1 MIFGIHKG
9 NTYKNNRKNE
19 FGRQKLIASILICS
33 LFTSVL
39 IGVIVISNSVR
50 TAGKDAMTMMQL
62 TGQKKT
68 EEINSTIQKIEQ
80 SVDTL
85 SEVAMSNFD
94 YDSFRQNKDYADTYT
109 ETVQQA
115 VLDFANHTNGAV
127 TAYLRYNPDYSNPTS
142 GVFAQRQSVD
152 SELQCL
158 TPTDFSM
165 YDESD
170 VEHVG
175 WYYLPVQAKKAIWMS
190 PYMNENINI
199 YMISYVVPL
208 FAEDGTSIGIVGMD
222 IDFSQITDLVDET
235 KVYQSGYAFLTDASA
250 AVMYHK
256 NADEG
261 TKLSDLDSSLSKS
274 ADFIGDDGN
283 QGKTMDYSYK
293 NVNKK
298 FAFYNLDNGMKLV
311 LTAPVSEIYSE
322 AYGLAK
328 MIILA
333 MIVAFILS
341 AVIGIV
347 MGTGL
352 TKPIRQLTSVI
363 EQTAALD
370 FRPTEAGAKLQKQK
384 DEIGD
389 MATKIHDM
397 RKKLRAMMENLQQ
410 TQQVLET
417 NTGNLNQLMK
427 QNSAYAEDNSA
438 ATQELAAGMEETSA
452 NAAHIVE
459 NVGIMRESSDN
470 IQRLA
475 EDGEKNSGQIQ
486 ERAGEMERIST
497 ESRHKTDQMYAVMK
511 QKTDA
516 AVEQA
521 KSVQKINAL
530 TDNIKQIS
538 SQTNLL
544 ALNANIEA
552 ARAGEAGRGFAVV
565 ASEIGDLAT
574 QTLDTVSTIDE
585 IVGEVNSSVSN
596 MTECLTTIM
605 EFLEQTVL
613 GDYEHFAQ
621 VGEQYHADADTFQQI
636 MQQTKEAVDA
646 LEQHIGEISS
656 TVSEINSM
664 VEQSTD
670 GISGIAEKSG
680 STQNL
685 VTEGYDKLQECTQS
699 VNVIRDFV
707 AQFHLD

>member
-1 MIFGIHKG
+1 MKSVR
-9 NTYKNNRKNE
+9 T
-19 FGRQKLIASILICS
+19 KLIASILICS

-39 IGVIVISNSVR
+39 IGVIAISNSVR

-94 YDSFRQNKDYADTYT
+94 YDSFRQSKDYADTYT

-127 TAYLRYNPDYSNPTS
+127 TAYLRYNPNYSNPTS

-175 WYYLPVQAKKAIWMS
+175 WYYLPVQAKEAIWMS

-222 IDFSQITDLVDET
+222 IDFSQITDLVDEI

-311 LTAPVSEIYSE
+311 LSAPVSEIYAE

-328 MIILA
+328 LIIIA
-333 MIVAFILS
+333 MVVAFVLS
-341 AVIGIV
+341 AVIGVII
-347 MGTGL
+347 GTGM
-352 TKPIRQLTSVI
+352 TRPIRQLTAVI
-363 EQTAALD
+363 EQTAELD
-370 FRPTEAGAKLQKQK
+370 FRPTKEGGKLRKQK
-384 DEIGD
+384 DEIGN
-389 MATKIHDM
+389 MATKIHIM
-397 RKKLRAMMENLQQ
+397 RKKLREMMGDLQR
-410 TQQVLET
+410 TQQVLE
-417 NTGNLNQLMK
+417 GNAEDLNHLMK

-486 ERAGEMERIST
+486 ERAGERIST

>member
-1 MIFGIHKG
+1 MKSVR
-9 NTYKNNRKNE
+9 T
-19 FGRQKLIASILICS
+19 KLIASILICS

-39 IGVIVISNSVR
+39 IGVIAISNSVR

-94 YDSFRQNKDYADTYT
+94 YDSFRQSKDYADTYT

-370 FRPTEAGAKLQKQK
+370 FRPTEAGAKLRKQK

-475 EDGEKNSGQIQ
+475 EDGGKKYGTDTTAKIQ

>member
-1 MIFGIHKG
+1 MKSVR
-9 NTYKNNRKNE
+9 T
-19 FGRQKLIASILICS
+19 KLIVSILICS
-33 LFTSVL
+33 LFTSVM
-39 IGVIVISNSVR
+39 IGVIAISNSVR

-94 YDSFRQNKDYADTYT
+94 YDSFRQSKDYADTYT

-175 WYYLPVQAKKAIWMS
+175 WYYLPVQAKTAIWMS

-274 ADFIGDDGN
+274 EDFIGDDGN

-311 LTAPVSEIYSE
+311 LTAPVSEIYAE

-328 MIILA
+328 LIMIA
-333 MIVAFILS
+333 MIVAFVLS
-341 AVIGIV
+341 AVIGVII
-347 MGTGL
+347 GTGM
-352 TKPIRQLTSVI
+352 TRPIRQLTAVI
-363 EQTAALD
+363 EQTAELD
-370 FRPTEAGAKLQKQK
+370 FRPTKEGGKLRKQK
-384 DEIGD
+384 DEIGN
-389 MATKIHDM
+389 MATKIHLM
-397 RKKLRAMMENLQQ
+397 RKKLREMMGDLQQ
-410 TQQVLET
+410 TQQVLE
-417 NTGNLNQLMK
+417 GNAEDLNHLMK

-438 ATQELAAGMEETSA
+438 ATQNLAAGMEETSA

-459 NVGIMRESSDN
+459 SVGVMRESSDN

>member
-1 MIFGIHKG
+1 
-9 NTYKNNRKNE
+9 
-19 FGRQKLIASILICS
+19 
-33 LFTSVL
+33 
-39 IGVIVISNSVR
+39 
-50 TAGKDAMTMMQL
+50 
-62 TGQKKT
+62 
-68 EEINSTIQKIEQ
+68 
-80 SVDTL
+80 VDTL

-94 YDSFRQNKDYADTYT
+94 YDSFRQSKDYADTYT

-127 TAYLRYNPDYSNPTS
+127 TAYLRYNPNYSNPTS

-175 WYYLPVQAKKAIWMS
+175 WYYLPVQAKEAIWMS

-311 LTAPVSEIYSE
+311 LSAPVSEIYAE

-328 MIILA
+328 LIIIA
-333 MIVAFILS
+333 MVVAFVLS
-341 AVIGIV
+341 AVIGVII
-347 MGTGL
+347 GTGM
-352 TKPIRQLTSVI
+352 TRPIRQLTAVI
-363 EQTAALD
+363 EQTAKLD
-370 FRPTEAGAKLQKQK
+370 FRPTKEGSKLRKQK
-384 DEIGD
+384 DEIGN
-389 MATKIHDM
+389 MATKIHIM
-397 RKKLRAMMENLQQ
+397 RKKLREMMRDLQQ
-410 TQQVLET
+410 TQQVLES
-417 NTGNLNQLMK
+417 NAEDLNHLMK

-565 ASEIGDLAT
+565 ASKIGDLAT

-656 TVSEINSM
+656 TVSDINSM

>member
-1 MIFGIHKG
+1 MKSV
-9 NTYKNNRKNE
+9 RA
-19 FGRQKLIASILICS
+19 KLIASILICS

-39 IGVIVISNSVR
+39 IGVLAISNSAR
-50 TAGKDAMTMMQL
+50 TAGKDAMTKMQL
-62 TGQKKT
+62 TGQKKA

-94 YDSFRQNKDYADTYT
+94 YDSFRQSKDYADTYT

-127 TAYLRYNPDYSNPTS
+127 TVYLRYNPNYSNPTS
-142 GVFAQRQSVD
+142 GIFAQRQSLD
-152 SELQCL
+152 SDLQCL

-175 WYYLPVQAKKAIWMS
+175 WYYLPVQAKEAIWMS
-190 PYMNENINI
+190 PYMNENVNI

-208 FAEDGTSIGIVGMD
+208 FAEDGTSIGVVGMD

-235 KVYQSGYAFLTDASA
+235 TIYNSGYAFLTDDSGAI
-250 AVMYHK
+250 MHHK
-256 NADEG
+256 DADEG
-261 TKLSDLDSSLSKS
+261 TQLSDMDSSLSKS
-274 ADFIGDDGN
+274 ADFFGSDKN

-293 NVNKK
+293 NVDKK
-298 FAFYNLDNGMKLV
+298 LAFYDLDNGMRLV

-328 MIILA
+328 MIIFA
-333 MIVAFILS
+333 MIIAFILS
-341 AVIGIV
+341 AVIGIFI
-347 MGTGL
+347 GTGL
-352 TKPIRQLTSVI
+352 SKPIRQLTSVI

-370 FRPTEAGAKLQKQK
+370 FRPTQDGAKLRKQK
-384 DEIGD
+384 DEIGS
-389 MATKIHDM
+389 MARKIHDM
-397 RKKLRAMMENLQQ
+397 RKKLRDMMGDLQQ
-410 TQQVLET
+410 TQQVLGGSTEDL
-417 NTGNLNQLMK
+417 NLLMK

-452 NAAHIVE
+452 NAARIVE

-475 EDGEKNSGQIQ
+475 EDGEKNSVQIQ

-497 ESRHKTDQMYAVMK
+497 ESRDKTDQMYAVMK

-552 ARAGEAGRGFAVV
+552 ARAGDAGRGFAVV
-565 ASEIGDLAT
+565 ASEIGELAT

-621 VGEQYHADADTFQQI
+621 VGEQYHTDADTFQQI

-670 GISGIAEKSG
+670 GINGIAEKSG

>member
-1 MIFGIHKG
+1 MKSV
-9 NTYKNNRKNE
+9 RA
-19 FGRQKLIASILICS
+19 KLIASILICS
-33 LFTSVL
+33 LLTSVL
-39 IGVIVISNSVR
+39 IGVLVISNSAR
-50 TAGKDAMTMMQL
+50 TAGKDAMTKMQL
-62 TGQKKT
+62 TGQKKA

-94 YDSFRQNKDYADTYT
+94 YDSFRQSKDYADTYT

-127 TAYLRYNPDYSNPTS
+127 TVYLRYNPNYSNPTS
-142 GVFAQRQSVD
+142 GIFAQRQSLD
-152 SELQCL
+152 SDLQCL

-175 WYYLPVQAKKAIWMS
+175 WYYLPVQAKEAIWMS

-208 FAEDGTSIGIVGMD
+208 FAEDGTSIGVVGMD

-370 FRPTEAGAKLQKQK
+370 FRPTEAGAKLRKQK

>member
-1 MIFGIHKG
+1 MKSV
-9 NTYKNNRKNE
+9 RA
-19 FGRQKLIASILICS
+19 KLIASILICS

-39 IGVIVISNSVR
+39 IGVLVISNSAR
-50 TAGKDAMTMMQL
+50 TAGKDAMTKMQL
-62 TGQKKT
+62 TGQKKA

-94 YDSFRQNKDYADTYT
+94 YDSFRQSKDYADTYT

-127 TAYLRYNPDYSNPTS
+127 TVYLRYNPNYSNPTS
-142 GVFAQRQSVD
+142 GIFAQRQSLD
-152 SELQCL
+152 SDLQCL

-175 WYYLPVQAKKAIWMS
+175 WYYLPVQAKEAIWMS
-190 PYMNENINI
+190 PYMNENVNI

-208 FAEDGTSIGIVGMD
+208 FAEDGTSIGVVGMD

-235 KVYQSGYAFLTDASA
+235 TVYQSGYAFLMDASGSI
-250 AVMYHK
+250 MHHK
-256 NADEG
+256 NVDEG
-261 TKLSDLDSSLSKS
+261 TVITDLDSSLKKG
-274 ADFIGDDGN
+274 ADFLAEDGN
-283 QGKTMDYSYK
+283 QGKTLEYTYK
-293 NVNKK
+293 NVDKK
-298 FAFYNLDNGMKLV
+298 LAFYNLDNGMKLV

-370 FRPTEAGAKLQKQK
+370 FRPTEAGAKLRKQK

-656 TVSEINSM
+656 TVSDINSM

>member
-1 MIFGIHKG
+1 MKSV
-9 NTYKNNRKNE
+9 RA
-19 FGRQKLIASILICS
+19 KLIASILICS

-39 IGVIVISNSVR
+39 IGVLVISNSAR
-50 TAGKDAMTMMQL
+50 TAGKDAMTKMQL
-62 TGQKKT
+62 TGQKKA

-94 YDSFRQNKDYADTYT
+94 YDSFRQSKDYADTYT

-127 TAYLRYNPDYSNPTS
+127 TVYLRYNPNYSNPTS

-175 WYYLPVQAKKAIWMS
+175 WYYLPVQAKEAIWMS

-235 KVYQSGYAFLTDASA
+235 TVYQSGYAFLTDASGSI
-250 AVMYHK
+250 MHHK
-256 NADEG
+256 NVDEG
-261 TKLSDLDSSLSKS
+261 TVITDLDSSLKKG
-274 ADFIGDDGN
+274 ADFLAEDGN
-283 QGKTMDYSYK
+283 QGKTLEYTYK
-293 NVNKK
+293 NVDKK
-298 FAFYNLDNGMKLV
+298 LAFYNLDNGMKLV
-311 LTAPVSEIYSE
+311 LTAPVSEISSE

-370 FRPTEAGAKLQKQK
+370 FRPTEAGAKLRKQK

-397 RKKLRAMMENLQQ
+397 RKKLRAMVEDRQQ

>member
-1 MIFGIHKG
+1 
-9 NTYKNNRKNE
+9 
-19 FGRQKLIASILICS
+19 
-33 LFTSVL
+33 
-39 IGVIVISNSVR
+39 
-50 TAGKDAMTMMQL
+50 
-62 TGQKKT
+62 
-68 EEINSTIQKIEQ
+68 
-80 SVDTL
+80 
-85 SEVAMSNFD
+85 
-94 YDSFRQNKDYADTYT
+94 
-109 ETVQQA
+109 
-115 VLDFANHTNGAV
+115 
-127 TAYLRYNPDYSNPTS
+127 
-142 GVFAQRQSVD
+142 
-152 SELQCL
+152 
-158 TPTDFSM
+158 M

-175 WYYLPVQAKKAIWMS
+175 WYYLPVQAKEAIWMS

-235 KVYQSGYAFLTDASA
+235 TVYQSGYAFLTDASGSI
-250 AVMYHK
+250 MHHK
-256 NADEG
+256 NVDEG
-261 TKLSDLDSSLSKS
+261 TVITDLDSSLKKG
-274 ADFIGDDGN
+274 ADFLAEDGN
-283 QGKTMDYSYK
+283 QGKTLEYTYK
-293 NVNKK
+293 NVDKK
-298 FAFYNLDNGMKLV
+298 LAFYNLDNGMKLV

-370 FRPTEAGAKLQKQK
+370 FRPTEAGAKLRKQK

-417 NTGNLNQLMK
+417 NTGNLNQLLK

>member
-1 MIFGIHKG
+1 MKSVR
-9 NTYKNNRKNE
+9 T
-19 FGRQKLIASILICS
+19 KLIVSILICS

-39 IGVIVISNSVR
+39 IGVIAISNSVR
-50 TAGKDAMTMMQL
+50 TAVKDAMTMMQL

-94 YDSFRQNKDYADTYT
+94 YDSFRQSKDYADTYT
-109 ETVQQA
+109 ETVQQS

-127 TAYLRYNPDYSNPTS
+127 TVYLRYNPNYSNPTS

-175 WYYLPVQAKKAIWMS
+175 WYYLPVQAKEAIWMS

-222 IDFSQITDLVDET
+222 IDFSQITDLVDKT

-370 FRPTEAGAKLQKQK
+370 FRPTEAGAKLRKQK

-459 NVGIMRESSDN
+459 NVGIMKESSDN
-470 IQRLA
+470 IQKLA

-656 TVSEINSM
+656 TVSDINSM

>member
-1 MIFGIHKG
+1 MKSV
-9 NTYKNNRKNE
+9 RA
-19 FGRQKLIASILICS
+19 KLIASILICS

-39 IGVIVISNSVR
+39 IGVLVISNSAR
-50 TAGKDAMTMMQL
+50 TAGKDAMTKMQL

-94 YDSFRQNKDYADTYT
+94 YDSFRQSKDYADTYT

-127 TAYLRYNPDYSNPTS
+127 TVYLRYNPNYSNPTS
-142 GVFAQRQSVD
+142 GIFAQRQSLD
-152 SELQCL
+152 SDLQCL

-175 WYYLPVQAKKAIWMS
+175 WYYLPVQAKEAIWMS
-190 PYMNENINI
+190 PYMNENVNI

-208 FAEDGTSIGIVGMD
+208 FAEDGTSIGVVGMD

-235 KVYQSGYAFLTDASA
+235 TVYQSGYAFLMDASGSI
-250 AVMYHK
+250 MHHK
-256 NADEG
+256 NVDEG
-261 TKLSDLDSSLSKS
+261 TVITDLDSSLKKG
-274 ADFIGDDGN
+274 ADFLAEDGN
-283 QGKTMDYSYK
+283 QGKTLEYTYK
-293 NVNKK
+293 NVDKK
-298 FAFYNLDNGMKLV
+298 LAFYNLDNGMKLV

-370 FRPTEAGAKLQKQK
+370 FRPTEAGAKLRKQK

>member
-1 MIFGIHKG
+1 MKI
-9 NTYKNNRKNE
+9 
-19 FGRQKLIASILICS
+19 
-33 LFTSVL
+33 
-39 IGVIVISNSVR
+39 
-50 TAGKDAMTMMQL
+50 

-94 YDSFRQNKDYADTYT
+94 YDSFRQSKDYADTYT

-127 TAYLRYNPDYSNPTS
+127 TAYLRYNPNYSNPTS

-311 LTAPVSEIYSE
+311 LTAPVSEIYAE

-328 MIILA
+328 LIIIA
-333 MIVAFILS
+333 MIVAFVLS
-341 AVIGIV
+341 AVIGVII
-347 MGTGL
+347 GTGM
-352 TKPIRQLTSVI
+352 TRPIRQLTAVI
-363 EQTAALD
+363 EQTAELD
-370 FRPTEAGAKLQKQK
+370 FRPTKEGGKLRKQK
-384 DEIGD
+384 DEIGN
-389 MATKIHDM
+389 MATKIHIM
-397 RKKLRAMMENLQQ
+397 RKKLREMMGDLQQ
-410 TQQVLET
+410 TQQVLES
-417 NTGNLNQLMK
+417 NAEDLNHLMK

-516 AVEQA
+516 AEEQA

-656 TVSEINSM
+656 TISEINSM

>member
-1 MIFGIHKG
+1 MKSVR
-9 NTYKNNRKNE
+9 T
-19 FGRQKLIASILICS
+19 KLIVSILICS

-39 IGVIVISNSVR
+39 IGVIAISNSVR

-94 YDSFRQNKDYADTYT
+94 YDSFRQSKDYADTYT
-109 ETVQQA
+109 ETVQQT

-127 TAYLRYNPDYSNPTS
+127 TAYLRYNPNYSNPTS

-175 WYYLPVQAKKAIWMS
+175 WYYLPVQAKEAIWMS

-311 LTAPVSEIYSE
+311 LTAPVSEIYAE

-328 MIILA
+328 LIIIA
-333 MIVAFILS
+333 MIVAFVLS
-341 AVIGIV
+341 AVIGVII
-347 MGTGL
+347 GTGM
-352 TKPIRQLTSVI
+352 TRPIRQLTTVI
-363 EQTAALD
+363 EQTAELD
-370 FRPTEAGAKLQKQK
+370 FRPTKEGGKLRKQK
-384 DEIGD
+384 DEIGN
-389 MATKIHDM
+389 MATKIHIM
-397 RKKLRAMMENLQQ
+397 RKKLREMMGDLQQ
-410 TQQVLET
+410 TQQVLE
-417 NTGNLNQLMK
+417 GNAEDLNHLMK

-438 ATQELAAGMEETSA
+438 TTQKLAAGMEETSA

-521 KSVQKINAL
+521 KSVQKINEL

-656 TVSEINSM
+656 TVSVINSM

>member
-1 MIFGIHKG
+1 M
-9 NTYKNNRKNE
+9 
-19 FGRQKLIASILICS
+19 
-33 LFTSVL
+33 
-39 IGVIVISNSVR
+39 
-50 TAGKDAMTMMQL
+50 
-62 TGQKKT
+62 
-68 EEINSTIQKIEQ
+68 
-80 SVDTL
+80 DTL

-94 YDSFRQNKDYADTYT
+94 YDSFRQSKDYADTYT
-109 ETVQQA
+109 DTVQQA

-127 TAYLRYNPDYSNPTS
+127 TVYLRYNPNYSNPTS

-175 WYYLPVQAKKAIWMS
+175 WYYLPVQAKEAIWMS

-311 LTAPVSEIYSE
+311 LTAPVSEIYAE

-328 MIILA
+328 LIIIA
-333 MIVAFILS
+333 MIVAFVLS
-341 AVIGIV
+341 AVIGVII
-347 MGTGL
+347 GTGM
-352 TKPIRQLTSVI
+352 TRPIRQLTAVI
-363 EQTAALD
+363 EQTAKLD
-370 FRPTEAGAKLQKQK
+370 FRPTKEGGKLRKQK
-384 DEIGD
+384 DEIGN
-389 MATKIHDM
+389 MATKIHIM
-397 RKKLRAMMENLQQ
+397 RKKLREMMGDLQQ
-410 TQQVLET
+410 TQQVLES
-417 NTGNLNQLMK
+417 NAEDLNHLMK

>member
-1 MIFGIHKG
+1 MKSVR
-9 NTYKNNRKNE
+9 T
-19 FGRQKLIASILICS
+19 KLIVSILICS

-39 IGVIVISNSVR
+39 IGVIAISNSVR

-62 TGQKKT
+62 TGQKRT

-94 YDSFRQNKDYADTYT
+94 YDSFRKSKDYADTYT

-175 WYYLPVQAKKAIWMS
+175 WYYLPVQAKTAIWMS

-274 ADFIGDDGN
+274 EDFIGDDGN

-311 LTAPVSEIYSE
+311 LTAPVSEIYAE
-322 AYGLAK
+322 AYELAK
-328 MIILA
+328 LIMIA
-333 MIVAFILS
+333 MIVAFVLS
-341 AVIGIV
+341 AVIGVII
-347 MGTGL
+347 GTGM
-352 TKPIRQLTSVI
+352 TRPIRQLTAVI
-363 EQTAALD
+363 EQTAELD
-370 FRPTEAGAKLQKQK
+370 FRPTKEGGKLRKQK
-384 DEIGD
+384 DEIGN
-389 MATKIHDM
+389 MATKIHLM
-397 RKKLRAMMENLQQ
+397 RKKLREMMGNLQQ
-410 TQQVLET
+410 TQQVLE
-417 NTGNLNQLMK
+417 GNAEDLNHLMK

-438 ATQELAAGMEETSA
+438 ATQNLAAGMEETSA

-459 NVGIMRESSDN
+459 SVGIMRESSDN

>member
-1 MIFGIHKG
+1 MKSV
-9 NTYKNNRKNE
+9 RA
-19 FGRQKLIASILICS
+19 KLIASILICS

-39 IGVIVISNSVR
+39 IGVLVISNSAR
-50 TAGKDAMTMMQL
+50 TAGKDAMTKMQL
-62 TGQKKT
+62 TGQKKA

-94 YDSFRQNKDYADTYT
+94 YDSFRQSKDYADTYT

-127 TAYLRYNPDYSNPTS
+127 TVYLRYNPNYSNPTS
-142 GVFAQRQSVD
+142 GIFAQRQSLD
-152 SELQCL
+152 SDLQCL

-175 WYYLPVQAKKAIWMS
+175 WYYLPVQAKEAIWMS
-190 PYMNENINI
+190 PYMNENVNI

-235 KVYQSGYAFLTDASA
+235 TVYQSGYAFLTDASGSI
-250 AVMYHK
+250 MHHK
-256 NADEG
+256 NVDEG
-261 TKLSDLDSSLSKS
+261 TVITDLDSSLKKG
-274 ADFIGDDGN
+274 ADFLAEDGN
-283 QGKTMDYSYK
+283 QGKTLEYTYK
-293 NVNKK
+293 NVDKK
-298 FAFYNLDNGMKLV
+298 LAFYNLDNGMKLV

-370 FRPTEAGAKLQKQK
+370 FRPTEAGAKLRKQK

-459 NVGIMRESSDN
+459 NVGIMKESSDN
-470 IQRLA
+470 IQKLA

-707 AQFHLD
+707 TQFHLD

>member
-1 MIFGIHKG
+1 
-9 NTYKNNRKNE
+9 
-19 FGRQKLIASILICS
+19 
-33 LFTSVL
+33 
-39 IGVIVISNSVR
+39 
-50 TAGKDAMTMMQL
+50 MT
-62 TGQKKT
+62 
-68 EEINSTIQKIEQ
+68 
-80 SVDTL
+80 V
-85 SEVAMSNFD
+85 
-94 YDSFRQNKDYADTYT
+94 
-109 ETVQQA
+109 
-115 VLDFANHTNGAV
+115 
-127 TAYLRYNPDYSNPTS
+127 YLRYNPNYSNPTS

-175 WYYLPVQAKKAIWMS
+175 WYYLPVQAKEAIWMS

-235 KVYQSGYAFLTDASA
+235 TVYQSGYAFLTDASGSI
-250 AVMYHK
+250 MHHK
-256 NADEG
+256 NVDEG
-261 TKLSDLDSSLSKS
+261 TVITDLDSSLKKG
-274 ADFIGDDGN
+274 ADFLAEDGN
-283 QGKTMDYSYK
+283 QGKTLEYTYK
-293 NVNKK
+293 NVDKK
-298 FAFYNLDNGMKLV
+298 LAFYNLDNGMKLV

-370 FRPTEAGAKLQKQK
+370 FRPTEAGAKLRKQK

-656 TVSEINSM
+656 TVSDINSM

>member
-1 MIFGIHKG
+1 MKSV
-9 NTYKNNRKNE
+9 RA
-19 FGRQKLIASILICS
+19 KLIASILICS

-39 IGVIVISNSVR
+39 IGVLAISNSAR
-50 TAGKDAMTMMQL
+50 TAGKDAMTKMQL
-62 TGQKKT
+62 TGQKKA

-94 YDSFRQNKDYADTYT
+94 YDSFRQSKDYADTYT

-127 TAYLRYNPDYSNPTS
+127 TVYLRYNPNYSNPTS
-142 GVFAQRQSVD
+142 GIFAQRQSLD
-152 SELQCL
+152 SDLQCL

-175 WYYLPVQAKKAIWMS
+175 WYYLPVQAKEAIWMS
-190 PYMNENINI
+190 PYMNENVNI

-208 FAEDGTSIGIVGMD
+208 FAEDGTSIGVVGMD

-235 KVYQSGYAFLTDASA
+235 TIYNSGYAFLTDDSGAI
-250 AVMYHK
+250 MHHK
-256 NADEG
+256 DADEG
-261 TKLSDLDSSLSKS
+261 TQLSDMDSSLSKS
-274 ADFIGDDGN
+274 ADFFGSDKN

-293 NVNKK
+293 NVDKK
-298 FAFYNLDNGMKLV
+298 LAFYDLDNGMRLV

-328 MIILA
+328 MIIFA
-333 MIVAFILS
+333 MIIAFILS
-341 AVIGIV
+341 AVIGIFI
-347 MGTGL
+347 GTGL
-352 TKPIRQLTSVI
+352 SKPIRQLTSVI

-370 FRPTEAGAKLQKQK
+370 FRPTQDGAKLRKQK
-384 DEIGD
+384 DEIGS
-389 MATKIHDM
+389 MARKIHDM
-397 RKKLRAMMENLQQ
+397 RKKLRDMMGDLQQ
-410 TQQVLET
+410 TQQVLGGSTEDL
-417 NTGNLNQLMK
+417 NLLMK

-452 NAAHIVE
+452 NAARIVE

-475 EDGEKNSGQIQ
+475 EDGEKNSVQIQ

-497 ESRHKTDQMYAVMK
+497 ESRDKTDQMYAVMK

-565 ASEIGDLAT
+565 ASEIGELAT

-621 VGEQYHADADTFQQI
+621 VGEQYHTDADTFQQI

-670 GISGIAEKSG
+670 GINGIAEKSG

>member
-1 MIFGIHKG
+1 MKSVR
-9 NTYKNNRKNE
+9 T
-19 FGRQKLIASILICS
+19 KLIVSILICS
-33 LFTSVL
+33 LFTSVM
-39 IGVIVISNSVR
+39 IGVIAISNSVR

-94 YDSFRQNKDYADTYT
+94 YDWFRQSKDYADTYT

-175 WYYLPVQAKKAIWMS
+175 WYYLPVQAKTAIWMS

-250 AVMYHK
+250 AVMHHK

-261 TKLSDLDSSLSKS
+261 TRLSDLDSSLSKS
-274 ADFIGDDGN
+274 EDFIGDDGN

-311 LTAPVSEIYSE
+311 LTAPVSEIYAE

-328 MIILA
+328 LIMIA
-333 MIVAFILS
+333 MIVAFVLS
-341 AVIGIV
+341 AVIGVII
-347 MGTGL
+347 GTGM
-352 TKPIRQLTSVI
+352 TRPIRQLTAVI
-363 EQTAALD
+363 EQTAELD
-370 FRPTEAGAKLQKQK
+370 FRPTKEGGKLRKQK
-384 DEIGD
+384 DEIGN
-389 MATKIHDM
+389 MATKIHLM
-397 RKKLRAMMENLQQ
+397 RKKLREMMGDLQQ
-410 TQQVLET
+410 TQQVLE
-417 NTGNLNQLMK
+417 GNAEDLNHLMK

-438 ATQELAAGMEETSA
+438 ATQNLAAGMEETST

-459 NVGIMRESSDN
+459 SVGIMRESSDN

>member
-1 MIFGIHKG
+1 MKSVR
-9 NTYKNNRKNE
+9 T
-19 FGRQKLIASILICS
+19 KLIVSILICS

-39 IGVIVISNSVR
+39 IGVIAISNSVR

-94 YDSFRQNKDYADTYT
+94 YDSFRQSKDYADTYT

-115 VLDFANHTNGAV
+115 VLDFADHTKGAV
-127 TAYLRYNPDYSNPTS
+127 TAYLRYNPNYSNPTS

-175 WYYLPVQAKKAIWMS
+175 WYYLPVQAKTAIWMS

-274 ADFIGDDGN
+274 EDFIGDDGN
-283 QGKTMDYSYK
+283 QGKMMDYSYK

-298 FAFYNLDNGMKLV
+298 FAFYNLDNGMRLV
-311 LTAPVSEIYSE
+311 LTAPVSEIYAE

-328 MIILA
+328 LIMIA
-333 MIVAFILS
+333 MIVAFVLS
-341 AVIGIV
+341 AVIGVII
-347 MGTGL
+347 GTGM
-352 TKPIRQLTSVI
+352 TRPIRQLTAVI
-363 EQTAALD
+363 EQTAELD
-370 FRPTEAGAKLQKQK
+370 FRPTKEGGKLRKQK
-384 DEIGD
+384 DEIGN
-389 MATKIHDM
+389 MATKIHIM
-397 RKKLRAMMENLQQ
+397 RKKLREMMGDLQQ
-410 TQQVLET
+410 TQQVLE
-417 NTGNLNQLMK
+417 GNAEDLNHLMK

-438 ATQELAAGMEETSA
+438 ATQKLAAGMQETSA

-459 NVGIMRESSDN
+459 SVGIMRESSDN

-605 EFLEQTVL
+605 KFLEQTVL

-685 VTEGYDKLQECTQS
+685 VTEGCDKLQECTQS

>member
-1 MIFGIHKG
+1 M
-9 NTYKNNRKNE
+9 
-19 FGRQKLIASILICS
+19 
-33 LFTSVL
+33 
-39 IGVIVISNSVR
+39 
-50 TAGKDAMTMMQL
+50 
-62 TGQKKT
+62 
-68 EEINSTIQKIEQ
+68 
-80 SVDTL
+80 DTL

-94 YDSFRQNKDYADTYT
+94 YDSFRQSKDYADTYT

-127 TAYLRYNPDYSNPTS
+127 TAYLRYNPNYSNPTS

-175 WYYLPVQAKKAIWMS
+175 WYYLPVQAKEAIWMS

-311 LTAPVSEIYSE
+311 LSAPVSEIYAE

-328 MIILA
+328 LIIIA
-333 MIVAFILS
+333 MVVAFVLS
-341 AVIGIV
+341 AVIGVII
-347 MGTGL
+347 GTGM
-352 TKPIRQLTSVI
+352 TRPIRQLTAVI
-363 EQTAALD
+363 EQTAELD
-370 FRPTEAGAKLQKQK
+370 FRPTKEGGKLRKQK
-384 DEIGD
+384 DEIGN
-389 MATKIHDM
+389 MATKIHIM
-397 RKKLRAMMENLQQ
+397 RKKLREMMGDLQQ
-410 TQQVLET
+410 TQQVLES
-417 NTGNLNQLMK
+417 NAEDLNHLMK

-656 TVSEINSM
+656 TVSDINSM

>member
-1 MIFGIHKG
+1 MKSV
-9 NTYKNNRKNE
+9 RA
-19 FGRQKLIASILICS
+19 KLIASILICS

-39 IGVIVISNSVR
+39 IGVLVISNSAR
-50 TAGKDAMTMMQL
+50 TAGKDAMTKMQL
-62 TGQKKT
+62 TGQKKA

-94 YDSFRQNKDYADTYT
+94 YDSFRQSKDYADTYT

-127 TAYLRYNPDYSNPTS
+127 TVYLRYNPNYSNPTS
-142 GVFAQRQSVD
+142 GIFAQRQSLD
-152 SELQCL
+152 SDLQCL

-175 WYYLPVQAKKAIWMS
+175 WYYLPVQAKEAIWMS

-208 FAEDGTSIGIVGMD
+208 FAEDGTSIGVVGMD

-370 FRPTEAGAKLQKQK
+370 FRPTEAGAKLRKQK

-497 ESRHKTDQMYAVMK
+497 ESRHKTDQMYVVMK

>member
-1 MIFGIHKG
+1 MKSVR
-9 NTYKNNRKNE
+9 T
-19 FGRQKLIASILICS
+19 KLIVSILICS
-33 LFTSVL
+33 LFTSVM
-39 IGVIVISNSVR
+39 IGVIAISNSVR

-94 YDSFRQNKDYADTYT
+94 YDSFRQSKDYADTYT

-175 WYYLPVQAKKAIWMS
+175 WYYLPVQAKTAIWMS

-261 TKLSDLDSSLSKS
+261 TKLSNLDSSLSKS
-274 ADFIGDDGN
+274 EDFIGDDGN

-311 LTAPVSEIYSE
+311 LTAPVSEIYAE

-328 MIILA
+328 LIMIA
-333 MIVAFILS
+333 MIVAFVLS
-341 AVIGIV
+341 AVIGVII
-347 MGTGL
+347 GTGM
-352 TKPIRQLTSVI
+352 TRPIRQLTAVI
-363 EQTAALD
+363 EQTAELD
-370 FRPTEAGAKLQKQK
+370 FRPTKEGGKLRKQK
-384 DEIGD
+384 DEIGN
-389 MATKIHDM
+389 MATKIHLM
-397 RKKLRAMMENLQQ
+397 RKKLREMMGDLQQ
-410 TQQVLET
+410 TQQVLE
-417 NTGNLNQLMK
+417 GNAEDLNHLMK

-438 ATQELAAGMEETSA
+438 ATQNLAAGMEETSA

-459 NVGIMRESSDN
+459 SVGIMRESSDN

-605 EFLEQTVL
+605 EFLEQTGL

>member
-1 MIFGIHKG
+1 MKSV
-9 NTYKNNRKNE
+9 RA
-19 FGRQKLIASILICS
+19 KLIASILICS

-39 IGVIVISNSVR
+39 IGVLVISNSAR
-50 TAGKDAMTMMQL
+50 TAGKDAMTKMQL
-62 TGQKKT
+62 TGQKKA

-94 YDSFRQNKDYADTYT
+94 YDSFRQSKDYADTYT

-127 TAYLRYNPDYSNPTS
+127 TVYLRYNPNYSNPTS
-142 GVFAQRQSVD
+142 GIFAQRQSLD
-152 SELQCL
+152 SDLQCL

-175 WYYLPVQAKKAIWMS
+175 WYYLPVQAKEAIWMS
-190 PYMNENINI
+190 PYMNENVNI

-208 FAEDGTSIGIVGMD
+208 FAEDGTSIGVVGMD

-235 KVYQSGYAFLTDASA
+235 TVYQSGYAFLTDASGSI
-250 AVMYHK
+250 MHHK
-256 NADEG
+256 NVDEG
-261 TKLSDLDSSLSKS
+261 TVITDLDSSLKKG
-274 ADFIGDDGN
+274 ADFLAEDGN
-283 QGKTMDYSYK
+283 QGKTLEYTYK
-293 NVNKK
+293 NVDKK
-298 FAFYNLDNGMKLV
+298 LAFYNLDNGMKLV

-370 FRPTEAGAKLQKQK
+370 FRPTEAGAKLRKQK

-636 MQQTKEAVDA
+636 MQQTKEAD
-646 LEQHIGEISS
+646 L
-656 TVSEINSM
+656 
-664 VEQSTD
+664 
-670 GISGIAEKSG
+670 K
-680 STQNL
+680 
-685 VTEGYDKLQECTQS
+685 K
-699 VNVIRDFV
+699 
-707 AQFHLD
+707 

>member
-1 MIFGIHKG
+1 M
-9 NTYKNNRKNE
+9 
-19 FGRQKLIASILICS
+19 
-33 LFTSVL
+33 
-39 IGVIVISNSVR
+39 
-50 TAGKDAMTMMQL
+50 
-62 TGQKKT
+62 
-68 EEINSTIQKIEQ
+68 
-80 SVDTL
+80 DTL

-94 YDSFRQNKDYADTYT
+94 YDSFRQSKDYADTYT

-115 VLDFANHTNGAV
+115 VLDFANHANGAV
-127 TAYLRYNPDYSNPTS
+127 TVYLRYNPNYSNPTS

-175 WYYLPVQAKKAIWMS
+175 WYYLPVQAKEAIWMS

-311 LTAPVSEIYSE
+311 LSAPVSEIYAE

-328 MIILA
+328 LIIIA
-333 MIVAFILS
+333 MVVAFVLS
-341 AVIGIV
+341 AVIGVII
-347 MGTGL
+347 GTGM
-352 TKPIRQLTSVI
+352 TRPIRQLTAVI
-363 EQTAALD
+363 EQTAELD
-370 FRPTEAGAKLQKQK
+370 FRPTKEGGKLRKQK
-384 DEIGD
+384 DEIGN
-389 MATKIHDM
+389 MATKIHIM
-397 RKKLRAMMENLQQ
+397 RKKLREMMGDLQQ
-410 TQQVLET
+410 TQQVLES
-417 NTGNLNQLMK
+417 NAEDLNHLMK

>member
-1 MIFGIHKG
+1 M
-9 NTYKNNRKNE
+9 
-19 FGRQKLIASILICS
+19 
-33 LFTSVL
+33 
-39 IGVIVISNSVR
+39 
-50 TAGKDAMTMMQL
+50 
-62 TGQKKT
+62 
-68 EEINSTIQKIEQ
+68 
-80 SVDTL
+80 
-85 SEVAMSNFD
+85 
-94 YDSFRQNKDYADTYT
+94 
-109 ETVQQA
+109 
-115 VLDFANHTNGAV
+115 LDFANHTNGAV
-127 TAYLRYNPDYSNPTS
+127 TAYLRYNPNYSNPTS

-175 WYYLPVQAKKAIWMS
+175 WYYLPVQAKEAIWMS

-311 LTAPVSEIYSE
+311 LTAPVSEIYAE

-328 MIILA
+328 LIIIA
-333 MIVAFILS
+333 MIVAFVLS
-341 AVIGIV
+341 AVIGVII
-347 MGTGL
+347 GTGM
-352 TKPIRQLTSVI
+352 TRPIRQLTAVI
-363 EQTAALD
+363 EQTAELD
-370 FRPTEAGAKLQKQK
+370 FRPTKEGGKLRKQK
-384 DEIGD
+384 DEIGN
-389 MATKIHDM
+389 MATKIHIM
-397 RKKLRAMMENLQQ
+397 RKKLREMMRDLQQ
-410 TQQVLET
+410 TQQVLE
-417 NTGNLNQLMK
+417 GNAEDLNHLMK

-438 ATQELAAGMEETSA
+438 TTQELAAGMEETSA

>member
-1 MIFGIHKG
+1 
-9 NTYKNNRKNE
+9 
-19 FGRQKLIASILICS
+19 
-33 LFTSVL
+33 
-39 IGVIVISNSVR
+39 
-50 TAGKDAMTMMQL
+50 
-62 TGQKKT
+62 
-68 EEINSTIQKIEQ
+68 
-80 SVDTL
+80 
-85 SEVAMSNFD
+85 
-94 YDSFRQNKDYADTYT
+94 
-109 ETVQQA
+109 
-115 VLDFANHTNGAV
+115 
-127 TAYLRYNPDYSNPTS
+127 
-142 GVFAQRQSVD
+142 
-152 SELQCL
+152 
-158 TPTDFSM
+158 M

-175 WYYLPVQAKKAIWMS
+175 WYYLPVQAKEAIWMS
-190 PYMNENINI
+190 PYMNENVNI

-208 FAEDGTSIGIVGMD
+208 FAEDGTSIGVVGMD

-235 KVYQSGYAFLTDASA
+235 TVYQSGYAFLTDAFGSI
-250 AVMYHK
+250 MHHK
-256 NADEG
+256 NVDEG
-261 TKLSDLDSSLSKS
+261 TVITDLDSSLKKG
-274 ADFIGDDGN
+274 ADFLAEDGN
-283 QGKTMDYSYK
+283 QGKTLEYTYK
-293 NVNKK
+293 NVDKK
-298 FAFYNLDNGMKLV
+298 LAFYNLDNGMKLV

-370 FRPTEAGAKLQKQK
+370 FRPTEAGAKLRKQK

-497 ESRHKTDQMYAVMK
+497 ESRSKTDEMYAVMK

-538 SQTNLL
+538 SQTDLL

-565 ASEIGDLAT
+565 ASEIGYLAT

>member
-1 MIFGIHKG
+1 MKSV
-9 NTYKNNRKNE
+9 RA
-19 FGRQKLIASILICS
+19 KLIASILICS

-39 IGVIVISNSVR
+39 IGVLVISNSAR
-50 TAGKDAMTMMQL
+50 TAGKDAMTKMQL
-62 TGQKKT
+62 TGQKKA

-94 YDSFRQNKDYADTYT
+94 YDSFRQSKDYADTYT

-127 TAYLRYNPDYSNPTS
+127 TVYLRYNPNYSNPTS
-142 GVFAQRQSVD
+142 GIFAQRQSLD
-152 SELQCL
+152 SDLQCL

-370 FRPTEAGAKLQKQK
+370 FRPTEAGAKLRKQK

>member
-1 MIFGIHKG
+1 M
-9 NTYKNNRKNE
+9 
-19 FGRQKLIASILICS
+19 
-33 LFTSVL
+33 
-39 IGVIVISNSVR
+39 
-50 TAGKDAMTMMQL
+50 
-62 TGQKKT
+62 
-68 EEINSTIQKIEQ
+68 
-80 SVDTL
+80 DTL

-94 YDSFRQNKDYADTYT
+94 YDSFRQSKDYADTYT

-175 WYYLPVQAKKAIWMS
+175 WYYLPVQAKEAIWMS

-311 LTAPVSEIYSE
+311 LSAPVSEIYAE

-328 MIILA
+328 LIIIA
-333 MIVAFILS
+333 MVVAFVLS
-341 AVIGIV
+341 AVIGVII
-347 MGTGL
+347 GTGM
-352 TKPIRQLTSVI
+352 TRPIRQLTAVI
-363 EQTAALD
+363 EQTAELD
-370 FRPTEAGAKLQKQK
+370 FRPTKEGGKLRKQK
-384 DEIGD
+384 DEIGN
-389 MATKIHDM
+389 MATKIHIM
-397 RKKLRAMMENLQQ
+397 RKKLREMMGDLQQ
-410 TQQVLET
+410 TQQVLES
-417 NTGNLNQLMK
+417 NAEDLNHLMK

-707 AQFHLD
+707 TQFHLD

>member
-1 MIFGIHKG
+1 MKSVR
-9 NTYKNNRKNE
+9 T
-19 FGRQKLIASILICS
+19 KLIVSILICS

-39 IGVIVISNSVR
+39 IGVIAISNSVR

-85 SEVAMSNFD
+85 SEFAMSNFD
-94 YDSFRQNKDYADTYT
+94 YDSFRQSKDYADTYT

-175 WYYLPVQAKKAIWMS
+175 WYYLPVQAKTAIWMS

-274 ADFIGDDGN
+274 EDFIGDDGN

-311 LTAPVSEIYSE
+311 LTAPVSEIYAE

-328 MIILA
+328 LIMIA
-333 MIVAFILS
+333 MIVAFVLS
-341 AVIGIV
+341 AVIGVII
-347 MGTGL
+347 GTGM
-352 TKPIRQLTSVI
+352 TRPIRQLTAVI
-363 EQTAALD
+363 EQTAELD
-370 FRPTEAGAKLQKQK
+370 FCPTKEGGKLRKQK
-384 DEIGD
+384 DEIGN
-389 MATKIHDM
+389 MATKIHLM
-397 RKKLRAMMENLQQ
+397 RKKLREMMGDLQQ
-410 TQQVLET
+410 TQQVLE
-417 NTGNLNQLMK
+417 GNAEDLNHLMK

-438 ATQELAAGMEETSA
+438 ATQNLAAGMEETSA

-459 NVGIMRESSDN
+459 SVGIMRESSDN

>member
-1 MIFGIHKG
+1 MKSV
-9 NTYKNNRKNE
+9 RA
-19 FGRQKLIASILICS
+19 KLIASILICS

-39 IGVIVISNSVR
+39 IGVLVISNSAR
-50 TAGKDAMTMMQL
+50 TAGKDAMTKMQL
-62 TGQKKT
+62 TGQKKA

-94 YDSFRQNKDYADTYT
+94 YDSFRQSKDYADTYT

-127 TAYLRYNPDYSNPTS
+127 TVYLRYNPNYSNPTS
-142 GVFAQRQSVD
+142 GIFAQRQSLD
-152 SELQCL
+152 SDLQCL

-175 WYYLPVQAKKAIWMS
+175 WYYLPVQAKEAIWMS
-190 PYMNENINI
+190 PYMNENVNI

-208 FAEDGTSIGIVGMD
+208 FAEDGTSIGVVGMD

-235 KVYQSGYAFLTDASA
+235 TVYQSGYAFLTDASGSI
-250 AVMYHK
+250 MHHK
-256 NADEG
+256 NVDEG
-261 TKLSDLDSSLSKS
+261 TVITDLDSSLKKG
-274 ADFIGDDGN
+274 ADFLAEDGN
-283 QGKTMDYSYK
+283 QGKTLEYTYK
-293 NVNKK
+293 NVDKK
-298 FAFYNLDNGMKLV
+298 LAFYNLDNGMKLV

-370 FRPTEAGAKLQKQK
+370 FRPTEAGAKLRKQK

>member
-1 MIFGIHKG
+1 MKSV
-9 NTYKNNRKNE
+9 RA
-19 FGRQKLIASILICS
+19 KLIASILICS

-39 IGVIVISNSVR
+39 IGVLVISNSAR
-50 TAGKDAMTMMQL
+50 TAGKDAMTKMQL
-62 TGQKKT
+62 TGQKKA

-94 YDSFRQNKDYADTYT
+94 YDSFRQSKDYADTYT

-127 TAYLRYNPDYSNPTS
+127 TVYLRYNPNYSNPTS
-142 GVFAQRQSVD
+142 GIFAQRQSLD
-152 SELQCL
+152 SDLQCL

-175 WYYLPVQAKKAIWMS
+175 WYYLPVQAKEAIWMS

-370 FRPTEAGAKLQKQK
+370 FRPTEAGAKLRKQK

>member
-1 MIFGIHKG
+1 
-9 NTYKNNRKNE
+9 
-19 FGRQKLIASILICS
+19 
-33 LFTSVL
+33 
-39 IGVIVISNSVR
+39 
-50 TAGKDAMTMMQL
+50 
-62 TGQKKT
+62 
-68 EEINSTIQKIEQ
+68 
-80 SVDTL
+80 
-85 SEVAMSNFD
+85 
-94 YDSFRQNKDYADTYT
+94 
-109 ETVQQA
+109 
-115 VLDFANHTNGAV
+115 
-127 TAYLRYNPDYSNPTS
+127 
-142 GVFAQRQSVD
+142 
-152 SELQCL
+152 
-158 TPTDFSM
+158 M

-175 WYYLPVQAKKAIWMS
+175 WYYLPVQAKEAIWMS

-370 FRPTEAGAKLQKQK
+370 FRPTEAGAKLRKQK

-459 NVGIMRESSDN
+459 NVGIMKESSDN
-470 IQRLA
+470 IQKLA

-574 QTLDTVSTIDE
+574 QTLDTVSTIVE
-585 IVGEVNSSVSN
+585 IVGDVISSVSN

-656 TVSEINSM
+656 TVSDINSM

>member
-1 MIFGIHKG
+1 M
-9 NTYKNNRKNE
+9 
-19 FGRQKLIASILICS
+19 
-33 LFTSVL
+33 
-39 IGVIVISNSVR
+39 
-50 TAGKDAMTMMQL
+50 
-62 TGQKKT
+62 
-68 EEINSTIQKIEQ
+68 
-80 SVDTL
+80 DTL

-94 YDSFRQNKDYADTYT
+94 YDSFRQSKDYADTYT

-127 TAYLRYNPDYSNPTS
+127 TAYLRYNPNYSNPTS

-175 WYYLPVQAKKAIWMS
+175 WYYLPVQAKEAIWMS

-222 IDFSQITDLVDET
+222 IDFSQITDLVYET
-235 KVYQSGYAFLTDASA
+235 KVYQSGNAFLTDASA

-311 LTAPVSEIYSE
+311 LSAPVSEIYAE

-328 MIILA
+328 LIIIA
-333 MIVAFILS
+333 MVVAFVLS
-341 AVIGIV
+341 AVIGVII
-347 MGTGL
+347 GTGM
-352 TKPIRQLTSVI
+352 TRPIRQLTAVI
-363 EQTAALD
+363 EQTAELD
-370 FRPTEAGAKLQKQK
+370 FRPTKEGGKLRKQK
-384 DEIGD
+384 DEIGN
-389 MATKIHDM
+389 MATKIHIM
-397 RKKLRAMMENLQQ
+397 RKKLREMMGDLQQ
-410 TQQVLET
+410 TQQVLES
-417 NTGNLNQLMK
+417 NAEDLNHLMK

>member
-1 MIFGIHKG
+1 M
-9 NTYKNNRKNE
+9 
-19 FGRQKLIASILICS
+19 
-33 LFTSVL
+33 
-39 IGVIVISNSVR
+39 
-50 TAGKDAMTMMQL
+50 
-62 TGQKKT
+62 
-68 EEINSTIQKIEQ
+68 
-80 SVDTL
+80 DTL

-94 YDSFRQNKDYADTYT
+94 YDSFRQSKDYADTYT

-115 VLDFANHTNGAV
+115 VLDFANHANGAV
-127 TAYLRYNPDYSNPTS
+127 TVYLRYNPNYSNPTS

-175 WYYLPVQAKKAIWMS
+175 WYYLPVQAKEAIWMS

-311 LTAPVSEIYSE
+311 LTAPVSEIYAE

-328 MIILA
+328 LIIIA
-333 MIVAFILS
+333 MIVAFVLS
-341 AVIGIV
+341 AVIGVII
-347 MGTGL
+347 GTGM
-352 TKPIRQLTSVI
+352 TRPIRQLTAVI
-363 EQTAALD
+363 EQTAKLD
-370 FRPTEAGAKLQKQK
+370 FRPTKEGGKLRKQK
-384 DEIGD
+384 DEIGN
-389 MATKIHDM
+389 MATKIHIM
-397 RKKLRAMMENLQQ
+397 RKKLREMMGDLQQ
-410 TQQVLET
+410 TQQVLES
-417 NTGNLNQLMK
+417 NAEDLNHLMK

-438 ATQELAAGMEETSA
+438 ATQKLAAGMEETSA

>member
-1 MIFGIHKG
+1 
-9 NTYKNNRKNE
+9 
-19 FGRQKLIASILICS
+19 
-33 LFTSVL
+33 
-39 IGVIVISNSVR
+39 
-50 TAGKDAMTMMQL
+50 MT
-62 TGQKKT
+62 
-68 EEINSTIQKIEQ
+68 
-80 SVDTL
+80 
-85 SEVAMSNFD
+85 
-94 YDSFRQNKDYADTYT
+94 R
-109 ETVQQA
+109 
-115 VLDFANHTNGAV
+115 
-127 TAYLRYNPDYSNPTS
+127 
-142 GVFAQRQSVD
+142 
-152 SELQCL
+152 
-158 TPTDFSM
+158 
-165 YDESD
+165 
-170 VEHVG
+170 
-175 WYYLPVQAKKAIWMS
+175 
-190 PYMNENINI
+190 
-199 YMISYVVPL
+199 
-208 FAEDGTSIGIVGMD
+208 
-222 IDFSQITDLVDET
+222 
-235 KVYQSGYAFLTDASA
+235 
-250 AVMYHK
+250 
-256 NADEG
+256 
-261 TKLSDLDSSLSKS
+261 
-274 ADFIGDDGN
+274 
-283 QGKTMDYSYK
+283 
-293 NVNKK
+293 
-298 FAFYNLDNGMKLV
+298 
-311 LTAPVSEIYSE
+311 
-322 AYGLAK
+322 
-328 MIILA
+328 
-333 MIVAFILS
+333 
-341 AVIGIV
+341 
-347 MGTGL
+347 
-352 TKPIRQLTSVI
+352 PIRQLTAVI
-363 EQTAALD
+363 EQTAKLD
-370 FRPTEAGAKLQKQK
+370 FRPTKEGGKLRKQK
-384 DEIGD
+384 DEIGN
-389 MATKIHDM
+389 MATKIHIM
-397 RKKLRAMMENLQQ
+397 RKKLREMMGDLQQ
-410 TQQVLET
+410 TQQVLES
-417 NTGNLNQLMK
+417 NAEDLNHLMK

-621 VGEQYHADADTFQQI
+621 VGEQYHADADTFQ
-636 MQQTKEAVDA
+636 
-646 LEQHIGEISS
+646 HIGEISS